1 MIFTVNTEVFEGPL
15 DLMLHLI
22 KSNKLDL
29 FDLDMNILTTQYCNY
44 ITTLKHQNVEIAS
57 EFLSELAS
65 LLEYKSKKLLP
76 KENVEINSEYEV
88 DEREK
93 LVQRLLEYQNYKE
106 ASMQLEQA
114 FSERQLLLSKPL
126 SEESQNYI
134 NESAELITGTPYDLM
149 KAMQKVIKR
158 QSMLRPDTTT
168 LNVKEV
174 SLEERTKT
182 VELLLQKYQEP
193 ITFDKLCEDCVN
205 LGMVVVTFLVILDFM
220 KNQKIFV
227 EVVDDKIL
235 IKRKNYA

>member
-29 FDLDMNILTTQYCNY
+29 FDLDMNVLTTQYFNY

-76 KENVEINSEYEV
+76 KETVEITSEYEV

-114 FSERQLLLSKPL
+114 FSARQLLLSKPL

-134 NESAELITGTPYDLM
+134 NESSELITGTPYDLM

-158 QSMLRPDTTT
+158 QSILRPDTTT

-174 SLEERTKT
+174 SLEERAKT
-182 VELLLQKYQEP
+182 VELTLQQQNT
-193 ITFDKLCEDCVN
+193 ITFDRLCEDCIN

-227 EVVDDKIL
+227 EVIDDKIL